1 LENFSQAVLEFFKSA
16 ISRSVPEVTE
26 RLSTEEIGKFV
37 DSNLGR
43 MLGLLKVTPR
53 QPGSV

>member
-1 LENFSQAVLEFFKSA
+1 MLEFFKSA

-37 DSNLGR
+37 DSKLGR
-43 MLGLLKVTPR
+43 MLGLLKVTPK
-53 QPGSV
+53 QPGSVF